1 MRMRASRANVAGLQ
15 DTATTA
21 GTDLVVMVQNGEDPN
36 ALPTVSTVTAT
47 DGVDTY
53 NLSRRGGVQNT
64 SGTKKINVECW
75 SLRNAA
81 AGLTSVSVTFT
92 ANAVG
97 VACVVEYPNVQ
108 SLGQIVYATGTGT
121 NPTINLTT
129 QDSNNMVVVGF
140 GNEDTG
146 QAAFDV
152 ASSGIFRTTKYAFGD
167 GSPDVAGAL
176 VDNPSPTPA
185 AVANTLSYA
194 SSVLWAAVALELR
207 TQAAGTAIPIRRAGA
222 YA

>member
-1 MRMRASRANVAGLQ
+1 
-15 DTATTA
+15 
-21 GTDLVVMVQNGEDPN
+21 
-36 ALPTVSTVTAT
+36 
-47 DGVDTY
+47 
-53 NLSRRGGVQNT
+53 
-64 SGTKKINVECW
+64 VECW

-97 VACVVEYPNVQ
+97 VACVAEYPNVQ
-108 SLGQIVYATGTGT
+108 SLGQIVYATGTGA

-129 QDSNNMVVVGF
+129 QDANNMVVVGF

-152 ASSGIFRTTKYAFGD
+152 ASSGIFRTTQYALGD
-167 GSPDVAGAL
+167 GLPDVAGAL

-185 AVANTLSYA
+185 AVANTLNYA
-194 SSVLWAAVALELR
+194 SSTLWAAVALELR